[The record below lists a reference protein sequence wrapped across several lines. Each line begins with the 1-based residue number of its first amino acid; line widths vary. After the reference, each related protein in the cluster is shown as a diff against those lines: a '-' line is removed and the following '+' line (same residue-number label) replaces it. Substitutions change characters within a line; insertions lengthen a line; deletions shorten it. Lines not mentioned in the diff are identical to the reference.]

1 MKHEIVEK
9 KHMEEVFAKYM
20 ERRIKAEE
28 KVVSRPEISLLIH
41 YRTSSSNITRRG

>member
-1 MKHEIVEK
+1 MEHEIVEK

-28 KVVSRPEISLLIH
+28 KVVSRVFINDPFIE
-41 YRTSSSNITRRG
+41 